1 MGRSAVSPQR
11 HLQHPLTPAMLAV
24 LRVLVKQVAGLKP
37 SIAQE
42 AFVMLVVGF
51 VVMTLATVMETE
63 AEVIHMGVAL
73 QVVILQRVSLQG
85 MIPLRVAPPAVP

>member
-1 MGRSAVSPQR
+1 
-11 HLQHPLTPAMLAV
+11 
-24 LRVLVKQVAGLKP
+24 
-37 SIAQE
+37 
-42 AFVMLVVGF
+42 MLVVGF

-85 MIPLRVAPPAVP
+85 MTPRLPPEAYVRMSSPNLRENRECLKRIGGCKTTSRLK